1 MISNNIINNNIY
13 QLSDEDLEDIDI
25 LYIHY
30 NKCNINYRINDYT
43 LIDRI
48 DHVSVYYNND
58 TIKIFIE
65 GANDMK
71 DKLISLKSLHNSI
84 NIETSKIYHNALEM
98 LNKYQNYKIKL
109 VGHSFGCY
117 IIKYIQ
123 KKYNYNISQVKA
135 IVPIYGDDIDY
146 DDITIGFASRCD
158 IFSIFNHQILGNNIK
173 YINQDILITP
183 DSIYHTHYV
192 KFGLKNYEYVYVID
206 IIFLLILLLLV
217 YLL

>member
-43 LIDRI
+43 LIDRT

-84 NIETSKIYHNALEM
+84 NIETSQIYHNALEM

-109 VGHSFGCY
+109 VGHSFG
-117 IIKYIQ
+117 
-123 KKYNYNISQVKA
+123 
-135 IVPIYGDDIDY
+135 
-146 DDITIGFASRCD
+146 
-158 IFSIFNHQILGNNIK
+158 
-173 YINQDILITP
+173 
-183 DSIYHTHYV
+183 
-192 KFGLKNYEYVYVID
+192 
-206 IIFLLILLLLV
+206 
-217 YLL
+217 